1 MGNPHDTLF
10 HFTFQHAQHAAGW
23 LQTLLPTALVRRIRW
38 NTLRPVPDRLHGRAL
53 RLSVGDVVFSV
64 KYLEAR
70 GRAFLLVE
78 HRSHSDPR
86 LHGTMVRYSVHL
98 ANSLRRER
106 ADPEIPVLAIV
117 LYHGPA
123 PLAVGPPPIAT
134 LAAVD
139 PEVEELVR
147 EAQPRLL
154 TFQDDL
160 GLATEADLLA
170 RGMTPLATLT
180 LLSLR
185 FLPGLDAASVI
196 AAIDRWGPLLQAVD
210 SQPGPPVGRDAT
222 ETFGWYV
229 LFVTE
234 TSPED
239 VHMAI
244 QRHLQRPEENIMSTA
259 ERLRREGEA
268 KGEAKG
274 EARGE
279 ANGELRGRAAT
290 LQRQLAR
297 RFGPLS
303 PSVEVRLRSA
313 SIAELEL
320 WTDRVLDAG
329 SLDAVFTAP

>member
-1 MGNPHDTLF
+1 LGNPHDTLF
-10 HFTFQHAQHAAGW
+10 HFTFQHAPHTASW
-23 LQTLLPTALVRRIRW
+23 LQSLLPPALVHRIRW

-53 RLSVGDVVFSV
+53 RLSVGDVVFSA

-70 GRAFLLVE
+70 GRAFVLIE
-78 HRSHSDPR
+78 HRSHGDLH

-98 ANSLRRER
+98 ANSLRRDR
-106 ADPEIPVLAIV
+106 SDPETPVLAIV

-123 PLAVGPPPIAT
+123 PLAVRPAPIHP

-139 PEVEELVR
+139 PAVEELVR
-147 EAQPRLL
+147 EAQPRLN

-160 GLATEADLLA
+160 GPATEVSLLA

-185 FLPGLDAASVI
+185 FLPGQDPAS
-196 AAIDRWGPLLQAVD
+196 ALASIDRWGPLLRAID
-210 SQPGPPVGRDAT
+210 SEPGPPVGGEAI

-234 TSPED
+234 ASPDD

-244 QRHLQRPEENIMSTA
+244 QRHLQRPEEYIVSTA
-259 ERLRREGEA
+259 ERLRREGMEQGMA
-268 KGEAKG
+268 T
-274 EARGE
+274 
-279 ANGELRGRAAT
+279 GELQGRAAT

-297 RFGPLS
+297 RFGPLPAS
-303 PSVEVRLRSA
+303 IEARLRSA

-329 SLDAVFTAP
+329 SLDAVFAAP